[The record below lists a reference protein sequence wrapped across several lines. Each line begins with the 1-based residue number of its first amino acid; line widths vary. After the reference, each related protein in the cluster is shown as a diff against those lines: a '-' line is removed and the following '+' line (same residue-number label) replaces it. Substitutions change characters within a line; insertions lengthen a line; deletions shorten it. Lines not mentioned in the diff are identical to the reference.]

1 MVVDISRVEHTS
13 KAGDT
18 ANADYETQTQAIA
31 RQLLADS
38 TGKRSL
44 FSKVR
49 NQLKWDDKLLGWT
62 MENPGLRVQ
71 MFRLIDCLPA
81 LSTKPEI
88 AAHLQEYLGDKS
100 VELPDALK
108 KLLNFTAA
116 ESIPAGVAATTLSTA
131 VETLARKYVAGE
143 NITQALKSIER
154 LRKQSMAFTMDL
166 LGEAVITETEA
177 EAYLNQ
183 YLELMEQL
191 TDAAKRWSAVPQID
205 RAETGG
211 AETGGA
217 ETKDTTDIELPRV
230 QVSVKLTAF
239 YSQFDPLDVE
249 GSREKVGAHIRTLL
263 RRAKELGAA
272 VHFDMEQ
279 YRYKAA
285 TLDTLKQLLM
295 EEEFRDRT
303 DIGITLQ
310 AYLRDSYQDLKDLIA
325 WAKKRGNP
333 VTVRLVKGAYWD
345 QETITARQNYWP
357 TPVYNH
363 KSSTDA
369 NFERMTRLLLENH
382 QHLYAAI
389 GSHNVRSQALALA
402 ITQALNIPS
411 RYVEFQVLYGMAD
424 TIATALVKQG
434 HRVRVYCPYGDLIPG
449 MAYLIRRLLENTAN
463 SSFLRQSLEDRPD
476 EELLA
481 IPAWGEGDADGSKVL
496 PSPIAPAAQD
506 VSKQS
511 AESSITRINLAAD
524 TDYAMVQH
532 RQEANAALGRIKQQ
546 LGKTYQPL
554 INGEFVATAETIES
568 VNPCN
573 PSEVV
578 GTVGQISIEQ
588 ADQAMEAAKAA
599 FEDWKRTSAQ
609 ARVAILHKAADLL
622 AKRRHELNA
631 WMVFEG
637 GKPLHQ
643 ADAEVSEAID
653 FCRYYADEMERLGTE
668 INYDVAG
675 ETDRYF
681 YRPKGVVLVI
691 APWNFPLAISV
702 GMTVASL
709 VTGNCTLL
717 KPAAVTSVIAAKL
730 TEILIEA
737 GIPKGVFQYIPGRG
751 STVGAHLVKHPAVN
765 MIVFTGS
772 QEVGCQIYAD
782 AAILRP
788 GQKHLKRV
796 IAEMGGKNAIIV
808 DESADLDQAVQGVV
822 SSAFG
827 YSGQKCSACS
837 RVIVAASIYDT
848 FVARLVEATKSLNVG
863 NAIDPATQVGPV
875 IDAAAQQKIREY
887 IAKGKEEATL
897 ALELP
902 APEQGYFVG
911 PVIFSDV
918 PPEGVIGQEEIFGPV
933 LAVMKAESFEEA
945 IAIANNTNFAL
956 TGGLYS
962 RTPSHIDQAYQD
974 FEVGNLYINRTCTG
988 AIVARQPFGGFKLS
1002 GVGSKAGGPDYLTQF
1017 MDPRTVTEN
1026 VQRQGFAPIE
1036 GID

>member
-1 MVVDISRVEHTS
+1 MVMNASRPSNVAS
-13 KAGDT
+13 DRVADDNKA
-18 ANADYETQTQAIA
+18 YEAQTQAIA

-38 TGKRSL
+38 KGKRSL

-49 NQLKWDDKLLGWT
+49 DQLKWDDKLLGWT

-81 LSTKPEI
+81 LSTKSEI
-88 AAHLQEYLGDKS
+88 AAHLQEYLGDES
-100 VELPDALK
+100 VELPQALK
-108 KLLNFTAA
+108 GLLNFADA
-116 ESIPAGVAATTLSTA
+116 DSMPAQVAATTLSGA
-131 VETLARKYVAGE
+131 VETLARKYIAGE
-143 NITQALKSIER
+143 NLKQALKSIER

-183 YLELMEQL
+183 YLELMAQL
-191 TDAAKRWSAVPQID
+191 TDAAQDWSKVPQID
-205 RAETGG
+205 TADGG
-211 AETGGA
+211 
-217 ETKDTTDIELPRV
+217 DLPQV

-239 YSQFDPLDVE
+239 YSQFDPLDVK
-249 GSREKVGAHIRTLL
+249 GSQQKVGEHIRTLL

-279 YRYKAA
+279 YRYKDA

-295 EEEFRDRT
+295 EEEFRART
-303 DIGITLQ
+303 DIGVTLQ
-310 AYLRDSYQDLKDLIA
+310 TYLRDSYQDLQELIE
-325 WAKKRGNP
+325 WAQKRAHP

-369 NFERMTRLLLENH
+369 NFERMTRLLLENNE
-382 QHLYAAI
+382 HLYAAI

-402 ITQALNIPS
+402 ITKELDIPS
-411 RYVEFQVLYGMAD
+411 RRIEFQVLYGMAD

-434 HRVRVYCPYGDLIPG
+434 YRVRVYCPYGDLIPG

-463 SSFLRQSLEDRPD
+463 SSFLRQSLEDRPA

-481 IPAWGEGDADGSKVL
+481 VPEWGDGDADGSNVL
-496 PSPIAPAAQD
+496 PSPIALPE
-506 VSKQS
+506 S
-511 AESSITRINLAAD
+511 AVTRAVTRIDPSAD
-524 TDYAMVQH
+524 TDYAVVQH
-532 RQEANAALGRIKQQ
+532 RQAANAALAKIKKQ
-546 LGKTYQPL
+546 LDKTYWPL
-554 INGEFVATAETIES
+554 INGESVQTSETIDS
-568 VNPCN
+568 LNPCN

-578 GTVGQISIEQ
+578 GTVGQITIEQ
-588 ADQAMEAAKAA
+588 ADQAMAAAKAA
-599 FEDWKRTSAQ
+599 FEIWKRTPVSKRATIINK
-609 ARVAILHKAADLL
+609 VADLL
-622 AKRRHELNA
+622 EARRHELNA

-643 ADAEVSEAID
+643 ADAEVSEAAD
-653 FCRYYADEMERLGTE
+653 FCRYYAAEMERLDHE

-675 ETDRYF
+675 ESDRYF
-681 YRPKGVVLVI
+681 YRPKGIVLVI
-691 APWNFPLAISV
+691 SPWNFPLAIPV
-702 GMTVASL
+702 GMTVAAL
-709 VTGNCTLL
+709 VTGNCALL
-717 KPAAVTSVIAAKL
+717 KPAAVTAVIAAKFS
-730 TEILIEA
+730 EILVEA

-751 STVGAHLVKHPAVN
+751 STVGSHLVKHPDVN

-772 QEVGCQIYAD
+772 QEVGCQIYAE
-782 AAILRP
+782 AAILQPR
-788 GQKHLKRV
+788 QKHLKRV
-796 IAEMGGKNAIIV
+796 VAEMGGKNAIIV

-822 SSAFG
+822 YSAFG

-837 RVIVAASIYDT
+837 RVIVMASIYET

-863 NAIDPATQVGPV
+863 DAIHPGTQVGPV
-875 IDAAAQQKIREY
+875 IDASAQKKIREY
-887 IAKGKEEATL
+887 IAKGKAEATL

-902 APEQGYFVG
+902 SPESGYFVG
-911 PVIFSDV
+911 PVIFTDV
-918 PPEGVIGQEEIFGPV
+918 KPDSVIAQEEIFGPV
-933 LAVMKAESFEEA
+933 LAVIKAENFEEGL
-945 IAIANNTNFAL
+945 AIANGTPYAL

-962 RTPSHIDQAYQD
+962 RTPSHIDRAYEG
-974 FEVGNLYINRTCTG
+974 FEVGNLYINRTITG

-1002 GVGSKAGGPDYLTQF
+1002 GVGSKAGGPDYLLQF
-1017 MDPRTVTEN
+1017 LDPRTVTEN

-1036 GID
+1036 GVD

>member
-1 MVVDISRVEHTS
+1 MVVNASPVKHS
-13 KAGDT
+13 SGVSHSHS
-18 ANADYETQTQAIA
+18 ADYEAQTQTIA

-38 TGKRSL
+38 KGKRSL

-49 NQLKWDDKLLGWT
+49 DQLKWDDKLLGWT

-88 AAHLQEYLGDKS
+88 AAHLQEYLGDES

-108 KLLNFTAA
+108 KLLNFADPN
-116 ESIPAGVAATTLSTA
+116 SMPASVAATTLSTA
-131 VETLARKYVAGE
+131 VETLARKYVSGE
-143 NITQALKSIER
+143 NLNQALKSIER
-154 LRKQSMAFTMDL
+154 LRKQSMGFTMDL

-177 EAYLNQ
+177 EAYLTQ
-183 YLELMEQL
+183 YLALMEQL
-191 TDAAKRWSAVPQID
+191 TDAAKRWSRVPQID
-205 RAETGG
+205 RAKAADG
-211 AETGGA
+211 
-217 ETKDTTDIELPRV
+217 TDVDLPRV

-249 GSREKVGAHIRTLL
+249 GSQAKVGTHIRTLL

-279 YRYKAA
+279 YRYKDA
-285 TLDTLKQLLM
+285 TLATLKQLLM
-295 EEEFRDRT
+295 EEEFRGRT
-303 DIGITLQ
+303 DIGMTLQ

-333 VTVRLVKGAYWD
+333 VTLRLVKGAYWD

-402 ITQALNIPS
+402 ITQALDIPP
-411 RYVEFQVLYGMAD
+411 RNVEFQVLYGMAD

-434 HRVRVYCPYGDLIPG
+434 YRVRVYCPYGDLIPG

-463 SSFLRQSLEDRPD
+463 SSFLRQSLEDRPAED
-476 EELLA
+476 LLA
-481 IPAWGEGDADGSKVL
+481 IPDWGEGDADGSRVV
-496 PSPIAPAAQD
+496 PAPIAPAEGEGA
-506 VSKQS
+506 
-511 AESSITRINLAAD
+511 SITRINLAAD
-524 TDYAMVQH
+524 MDYAVAQH
-532 RQEANAALGRIKQQ
+532 RKDANAALSSVNQQ
-546 LGKTYQPL
+546 LGKAYQPL
-554 INGEFVATAETIES
+554 INGEFVATEETIES

-578 GTVGQISIEQ
+578 GRVGQISIAQAEQ
-588 ADQAMEAAKAA
+588 AMAAAKEA
-599 FEDWKRTSAQ
+599 FTLWKRTSA
-609 ARVAILHKAADLL
+609 AERAAVIHKAAALL
-622 AKRRHELNA
+622 EKRRHELNA

-653 FCRYYADEMERLGTE
+653 FCRYYADEMQRLDTA

-691 APWNFPLAISV
+691 SPWNFPLAIPV
-702 GMTVASL
+702 GMTVAAL
-709 VTGNCTLL
+709 VTGNCALL
-717 KPAAVTSVIAAKL
+717 KPAAVTAVIAAKL
-730 TEILIEA
+730 SEILTEA
-737 GIPKGVFQYIPGRG
+737 GLPQGVFQYIPGRG
-751 STVGAHLVKHPAVN
+751 STVGAHLVKHPDVN

-782 AAILRP
+782 AAVLRP

-796 IAEMGGKNAIIV
+796 VAEMGGKNAIIV

-822 SSAFG
+822 YSAFG

-837 RVIVAASIYDT
+837 RVIVAASIYEI

-863 NAIDPATQVGPV
+863 DAVHPSTQVGPV
-875 IDAAAQQKIREY
+875 IDASAQKKIREY
-887 IAKGKEEATL
+887 IAKGKAEATL

-902 APEQGYFVG
+902 APDRGYFVG

-918 PPEGVIGQEEIFGPV
+918 DPAGVLGQEEIFGPV
-933 LAVMKAESFEEA
+933 LAVMKAETFEDA
-945 IAIANNTNFAL
+945 VAIANNTNFAL

-962 RTPSHIDQAYQD
+962 RTPSHISQAYED